1 LPHITRR
8 TLHAC
13 ALSFTSG
20 RASRSDL
27 ISTLTTLLA
36 RALFGLICC
45 LAAAANS
52 LAAASPNAS
61 AHHTLWSIKGKT
73 NTVYLLGSVHFLNP
87 SEQLPAAIDDAYK
100 DAEQLVME
108 IDMDDLDPLAMQQ
121 TTLELGMLPEGK
133 TLESEL
139 GAETYRKVAAHAGEM
154 GLDLAV
160 LNRFRPWLAAMTLVQ
175 LQLMKLGLD
184 ANSGVEQ
191 RLTARAA
198 SDGKEIRGLET
209 LQQQLGML
217 ANLSPAQQRE
227 FLLYSVED
235 AERAAKEIDA
245 LIAAWRAGDTK
256 KLAGL
261 LQEGFDQYPEI
272 YRPLTVDRNRKWIPN
287 IEGLL
292 REHDDYLVVVG
303 ALHLVGKDSVI
314 QLLEAKGYAVTQQ

>member
-1 LPHITRR
+1 MSLR
-8 TLHAC
+8 
-13 ALSFTSG
+13 LSS
-20 RASRSDL
+20 RVSRSDP
-27 ISTLTTLLA
+27 IRTFTTFFA
-36 RALFGLICC
+36 RGLFGLAGC
-45 LAAAANS
+45 LAAGANS
-52 LAAASPNAS
+52 LAAAQPNPP

-73 NTVYLLGSVHFLNP
+73 NTVYLLGSVHFLKP

-139 GAETYRKVAAHAGEM
+139 GAETYGKVAAQANAM
-154 GLDLAV
+154 GLDLAL

-191 RLTARAA
+191 RLTARAET
-198 SDGKEIRGLET
+198 DGKQIRGLET

-217 ANLSPAQQRE
+217 ANLSPGQQRE

-235 AERAAKEIDA
+235 AERAAKEIDM
-245 LIAAWRAGDTK
+245 LLAAWRAGDTR
-256 KLAGL
+256 KLAAL

-272 YRPLTVDRNRKWIPN
+272 YRPLTVDRNRKWVPD

-292 REHDDYLVVVG
+292 RERDDYLVVVG

-314 QLLEAKGYAVTQQ
+314 QLLEGKGYTVTQR